1 MSRMRR
7 ITSRV
12 ERLGRR
18 LRYLPR
24 VARLLWTADAGRATA
39 VFLLSAGVGLFVVA
53 EVHVLRR
60 LIETAQ
66 QVVQGDGPLM
76 AGLWWG
82 LALAALALLQAV
94 VGQGKGVLDIPFRER
109 LRAHIEGRCYEQA
122 QAMPLEWFEHAE
134 HYDQLHRVRRGMT
147 NRLET
152 MMGAFWTSVSL
163 VVALVSL
170 LFYLAQFHWALP
182 LLLAIGSTPGV
193 LLRSRF
199 LHQKYLVQ
207 RELAPHERRFAVY
220 AGLLTGRE
228 AAAEVRLFGLSG
240 WLLDQVAVL
249 RRRLDQERL
258 RLAGRE
264 FRQSVVH
271 EGLNGLAHIVALV
284 FSVGLLVVGRVS
296 IGTAAALFAAIESF
310 QRDYSDLV
318 RLMLGVYDDMRYLQ
332 DFFEFLDGP
341 RLDLDEGHRP
351 AGQVREGIRLDNVS
365 FTYPGSHQP
374 ALDNLDLTIRPG
386 ERVALVG
393 ENGAGKTT
401 LIKLLLG
408 LYRPTAG
415 RIVVDGVDLNELAPD
430 GWYRRFGTVFQDFV
444 RYQTTVRENIVFG
457 WLEGRDDAQALAATV
472 ARSGAD
478 EVVAA
483 LPAGLDTPLG
493 KEFQAGL
500 DLSVGQWQKLA
511 IARAYFR
518 PADILILDEPASALD
533 ARAEAAVY
541 EHFARMAEACTV
553 LLISHRLG
561 SCRIADRI
569 LVLREG
575 ALVEQGT
582 HAELLAAGGEYA
594 ALYRL
599 QAAWY
604 RPEAHPDGR

>member
-1 MSRMRR
+1 MSRIARH
-7 ITSRV
+7 V
-12 ERLGRR
+12 ECWGRR

-24 VARLLWTADAGRATA
+24 VVRLLWAVDAGGAT
-39 VFLLSAGVGLFVVA
+39 VLFLLSAGIGLFVVA

-66 QVVQGDGPLM
+66 QVVEGDGSLM

-82 LALAALALLQAV
+82 LALGALALLDAIV
-94 VGQGKGVLDIPFRER
+94 EQGKRILDLRFEGR
-109 LRAHIEGRCYEQA
+109 LRAHIEGSCYEQA
-122 QAMPLEWFEHAE
+122 QAMPLEWFEHAD

-147 NRLET
+147 SRLT
-152 MMGAFWTSVSL
+152 GMMVSFWYGVSHL
-163 VVALVSL
+163 VAVVSL
-170 LFYLAQFHWALP
+170 LLYLAQFHWVLP

-193 LLRSRF
+193 LLYHRF
-199 LHQKYLVQ
+199 LHQKYYVQ

-228 AAAEVRLFGLSG
+228 SAAEVRLFGLGG

-249 RRRLDQERL
+249 RRRLDRERL

-264 FRQSVVH
+264 LRQAIVH
-271 EGLNGLAHIVALV
+271 SGLNGLAHILALV

-296 IGTAAALFAAIESF
+296 IGTAAALFAAIERF
-310 QRDYSDLV
+310 QGEYSNLV
-318 RLMLGVYDDMRYLQ
+318 NLIVGGYDDLRYLQ
-332 DFFEFLDGP
+332 DYFEFMDGP
-341 RLDLDEGHRP
+341 RLDLDEGRRLP
-351 AGQVREGIRLDNVS
+351 GQLRQGIRLENVS
-365 FTYPGSHQP
+365 FTYPGGDRP
-374 ALDNLDLTIRPG
+374 ALANLDLTIRPG

-408 LYRPTAG
+408 LYRPTEG

-430 GWYRRFGTVFQDFV
+430 DWYQRFGTVFQDFV

-483 LPAGLDTPLG
+483 LPDGLDTPLG
-493 KEFQAGL
+493 KEYQAGV

-533 ARAEAAVY
+533 AKAEAAVY
-541 EHFARMAEACTV
+541 EHFARMAEASTV

-582 HAELLAAGGEYA
+582 HAELLLAAGGEYA

-604 RPEAHPDGR
+604 RSS

>member
-1 MSRMRR
+1 MSR
-7 ITSRV
+7 IPSR
-12 ERLGRR
+12 EELLGRR

-24 VARLLWTADAGRATA
+24 VVRLLWTADAGGAIV
-39 VFLLSAGVGLFVVA
+39 VFLLSAGIGLFVVA

-66 QVVQGDGPLM
+66 EVVQGDGPLM
-76 AGLWWG
+76 ASLGWG
-82 LALAALALLQAV
+82 LALGALALLQAV
-94 VGQGKGVLDIPFRER
+94 VGRGTGILDIRFRER
-109 LRAHIEGRCYEQA
+109 LRAYIEGRCYAQA

-147 NRLET
+147 NRLSS
-152 MMGAFWTSVSL
+152 MLGFFWDCVSL
-163 VVALVSL
+163 LVGLVAL

-182 LLLAIGSTPGV
+182 LLIAFGSSPGV

-199 LHQKYLVQ
+199 LHQKYRVQ
-207 RELAPHERRFAVY
+207 RELAPHERRFEIY

-249 RRRLDQERL
+249 RRRLDRERL

-264 FRQSVVH
+264 LRQSVVH
-271 EGLNGLAHIVALV
+271 DGLNGLVHIVALV
-284 FSVGLLVVGRVS
+284 FSIGLLVVGRVS
-296 IGTAAALFAAIESF
+296 IGTAAALFAAVERF
-310 QRDYSDLV
+310 QADYADLV
-318 RLMLGVYDDMRYLQ
+318 RLMLGVYDDLRYLQ
-332 DFFEFLDGP
+332 DYFEFMDGP
-341 RLDLDEGHRP
+341 RLDLEEGRRLP
-351 AGQVREGIRLDNVS
+351 GQLRVGIRLENVS
-365 FTYPGSHQP
+365 FTYPGGERP
-374 ALDNLDLTIRPG
+374 ALTNLKLTIRPG

-430 GWYRRFGTVFQDFV
+430 DWYRRFGTVFQDFV
-444 RYQTTVRENIVFG
+444 RYETTVRENIVFG
-457 WLEGRDDAQALAATV
+457 WLEGRDDTQTLAATV

-478 EVVAA
+478 EVLAA
-483 LPAGLDTPLG
+483 LPDGLDTRLG
-493 KEFQAGL
+493 KEFHAGV

-518 PADILILDEPASALD
+518 PANILILDEPASALD

-541 EHFARMAEACTV
+541 DHFARMAEASTV

-594 ALYRL
+594 TLYRL

-604 RPEAHPDGR
+604 RS

>member
-1 MSRMRR
+1 MSR
-7 ITSRV
+7 IPSR
-12 ERLGRR
+12 EELLGRR

-24 VARLLWTADAGRATA
+24 VVRLLWTADAGRATA

-60 LIETAQ
+60 MIETAQ
-66 QVVQGDGPLM
+66 QVVEGAGPLTT
-76 AGLWWG
+76 GLWWG
-82 LALAALALLQAV
+82 LALAALALLRAV

-341 RLDLDEGHRP
+341 RLNLDEGRRLP
-351 AGQVREGIRLDNVS
+351 GQLREGIRLENVS
-365 FTYPGSHQP
+365 FTYPGGERP
-374 ALDNLDLTIRPG
+374 ALANLDLTIRPG

-457 WLEGRDDAQALAATV
+457 WLEGRDDTRALAATV

-483 LPAGLDTPLG
+483 LPDGLDTPLG
-493 KEFQAGL
+493 KEFQAGV

-518 PADILILDEPASALD
+518 PANILVLDEPASALD

-541 EHFARMAEACTV
+541 EHFARMAEASTV

-582 HAELLAAGGEYA
+582 HAELLAADGEYA
-594 ALYRL
+594 VLYRL

-604 RPEAHPDGR
+604 RPS

>member
-1 MSRMRR
+1 MSRILR
-7 ITSRV
+7 RV
-12 ERLGRR
+12 ERWWRR
-18 LRYLPR
+18 LHYLPR
-24 VARLLWTADAGRATA
+24 VVRLLWTADAGGATA
-39 VFLLSAGVGLFVVA
+39 IFLLSAGIGLFVVA

-60 LIETAQ
+60 MIETAQ
-66 QVVQGDGPLM
+66 QVVEGDGSLM
-76 AGLWWG
+76 TGLWWG
-82 LALAALALLQAV
+82 LALGALALLDAIV
-94 VGQGKGVLDIPFRER
+94 EQGKRILDLRFEGR
-109 LRAHIEGRCYEQA
+109 LRAHVEGRCYEQA
-122 QAMPLEWFEHAE
+122 QAMPLEWFEHAG

-147 NRLET
+147 SRLT
-152 MMGAFWTSVSL
+152 GMMVCFWYSVSHL
-163 VVALVSL
+163 VAVVSL
-170 LFYLAQFHWALP
+170 LLYLAQFHWVLP

-193 LLRSRF
+193 LLYHRF
-199 LHQKYLVQ
+199 LHQKYHVQ

-249 RRRLDQERL
+249 RRRLDRERL
-258 RLAGRE
+258 QLAGRE
-264 FRQSVVH
+264 LRQAIVH
-271 EGLNGLAHIVALV
+271 SGLNGLAHILALV

-296 IGTAAALFAAIESF
+296 IGTAAALFAAIERF
-310 QRDYSDLV
+310 QGEYSNLV
-318 RLMLGVYDDMRYLQ
+318 NLIVGGYDDLRYLQ
-332 DFFEFLDGP
+332 DYFEFMDGP
-341 RLDLDEGHRP
+341 RLKLEEGRRLP
-351 AGQVREGIRLDNVS
+351 GQVREGIRLENVA
-365 FTYPGSHQP
+365 FTYPGGDRP

-415 RIVVDGVDLNELAPD
+415 RIVVDGVDLSEVAQD
-430 GWYRRFGTVFQDFV
+430 DWYRRFGTVFQDFV
-444 RYQTTVRENIVFG
+444 RYETTVRENIVFG
-457 WLEGRDDAQALAATV
+457 WLEGRDDTRALAATV

-483 LPAGLDTPLG
+483 LPDGLDTRLG
-493 KEFQAGL
+493 KEFQAGV

-533 ARAEAAVY
+533 AKAEAAVY
-541 EHFARMAEACTV
+541 EHFARMAEANTV

-582 HAELLAAGGEYA
+582 HAELLAADGEYA

-604 RPEAHPDGR
+604 RA

>member
-1 MSRMRR
+1 MSRILRR
-7 ITSRV
+7 
-12 ERLGRR
+12 EELLGRR

-66 QVVQGDGPLM
+66 QVVEGDGPLM

-94 VGQGKGVLDIPFRER
+94 VGQGTSILDIRFRER
-109 LRAHIEGRCYEQA
+109 LRAHIEGRCYAQA
-122 QAMPLEWFEHAE
+122 QAMPLEWFEHAA

-147 NRLET
+147 NRLSS
-152 MMGAFWTSVSL
+152 MMGFFWDCVSL
-163 VVALVSL
+163 LVGLVAL

-182 LLLAIGSTPGV
+182 VLLASAVRRACCSVVVSSTRNIACSVNWRRTSGALRSTPVCSPDGRQQPRSGCSGWAAGCSNRWLCCGGV
-193 LLRSRF
+193 L
-199 LHQKYLVQ
+199 
-207 RELAPHERRFAVY
+207 
-220 AGLLTGRE
+220 TG
-228 AAAEVRLFGLSG
+228 SG
-240 WLLDQVAVL
+240 SK
-249 RRRLDQERL
+249 
-258 RLAGRE
+258 LAGRE
-264 FRQSVVH
+264 FRQTVVH
-271 EGLNGLAHIVALV
+271 DGLNGLVHIVALV
-284 FSVGLLVVGRVS
+284 FSIGLLVVGRVS
-296 IGTAAALFAAIESF
+296 IGTAAALFAAIEHF
-310 QRDYSDLV
+310 QRDYADLV

-332 DFFEFLDGP
+332 DYFEFMDGP
-341 RLDLDEGHRP
+341 RLNLEEGRRLS
-351 AGQVREGIRLDNVS
+351 GQVREGIRLENVS
-365 FTYPGSHQP
+365 FTYPGGDRP
-374 ALDNLDLTIRPG
+374 ALANLDLTIRPG
-386 ERVALVG
+386 ERIALVG

-430 GWYRRFGTVFQDFV
+430 DWYRRFGTVFQDFV
-444 RYQTTVRENIVFG
+444 RYETTVRENIVFG
-457 WLEGRDDAQALAATV
+457 WLEGRDDTRTLAATV

-483 LPAGLDTPLG
+483 LPDGLDTRLG
-493 KEFQAGL
+493 KEFHAGV

-533 ARAEAAVY
+533 AKAEAAVY
-541 EHFARMAEACTV
+541 EHFARMAEASTV

-594 ALYRL
+594 TLYRL

-604 RPEAHPDGR
+604 RA

>member
-1 MSRMRR
+1 MSRIARH
-7 ITSRV
+7 V
-12 ERLGRR
+12 ERWGRR

-24 VARLLWTADAGRATA
+24 VVRLQWAVDAGGAT
-39 VFLLSAGVGLFVVA
+39 VLFLLSAGIGLFVVA

-66 QVVQGDGPLM
+66 QVVEGDGSLM

-82 LALAALALLQAV
+82 LALGALALLDAIV
-94 VGQGKGVLDIPFRER
+94 EQGKRILDLRFEGR
-109 LRAHIEGRCYEQA
+109 LRAHIEGSCYEQA

-147 NRLET
+147 SRLT
-152 MMGAFWTSVSL
+152 GMMVSFWYGVSHL
-163 VVALVSL
+163 VAVVSL
-170 LFYLAQFHWALP
+170 LLYLAQFHWVLP

-193 LLRSRF
+193 LLLHRF
-199 LHQKYLVQ
+199 LHQKYYVQ
-207 RELAPHERRFAVY
+207 RELAPHERRFMVY

-228 AAAEVRLFGLSG
+228 SAAEVRLFGLGG

-249 RRRLDQERL
+249 RRRLDRERL

-264 FRQSVVH
+264 LRQAIVH
-271 EGLNGLAHIVALV
+271 SGLNGLAHILALV

-296 IGTAAALFAAIESF
+296 IGTAAALFAAIERF
-310 QRDYSDLV
+310 QGEYSNLV
-318 RLMLGVYDDMRYLQ
+318 NLIVGGYDDLRYLQ
-332 DFFEFLDGP
+332 DYFEFMDGP
-341 RLDLDEGHRP
+341 QLDLDEGRRLP
-351 AGQVREGIRLDNVS
+351 GQLREGIRLENVS
-365 FTYPGSHQP
+365 FTYPGGDRP
-374 ALDNLDLTIRPG
+374 ALANLDLTIRPG

-415 RIVVDGVDLNELAPD
+415 RILVDGVDLNEVAPD
-430 GWYRRFGTVFQDFV
+430 DWYRRFGTVFQDFV

-457 WLEGRDDAQALAATV
+457 WLEGRDDARALAATV

-483 LPAGLDTPLG
+483 LPDGLDTRLG
-493 KEFQAGL
+493 KEFHTGV

-533 ARAEAAVY
+533 AKAEAAVY
-541 EHFARMAEACTV
+541 EHFARMAEASTV

-582 HAELLAAGGEYA
+582 HTELLAADGEYA
-594 ALYRL
+594 VLYRL

-604 RPEAHPDGR
+604 RP

>member
-1 MSRMRR
+1 MSRVLRR
-7 ITSRV
+7 VARW
-12 ERLGRR
+12 GRR

-24 VARLLWTADAGRATA
+24 VVRLLWTADAGGATA
-39 VFLLSAGVGLFVVA
+39 IFLLSAGAGFFVVA

-60 LIETAQ
+60 MIETAQ
-66 QVVQGDGPLM
+66 QVVEGDGSLM
-76 AGLWWG
+76 IGLWWG
-82 LALAALALLQAV
+82 GALGALALLQAV
-94 VGQGKGVLDIPFRER
+94 VEQGKRILDLRFEGR
-109 LRAHIEGRCYEQA
+109 LRAHVEGRCYEQA

-134 HYDQLHRVRRGMT
+134 HYDQLHRVRRGMAS
-147 NRLET
+147 RLSGL
-152 MMGAFWTSVSL
+152 MVCFWEGLSHL
-163 VVALVSL
+163 VGLVSL
-170 LFYLAQFHWALP
+170 LVYLAQFHWALP

-193 LLRSRF
+193 LLFSRF
-199 LHQKYLVQ
+199 LHRKYYVQ

-228 AAAEVRLFGLSG
+228 AAAEVRLFGLAG

-249 RRRLDQERL
+249 RRRLDRERL
-258 RLAGRE
+258 QLAARE
-264 FRQSVVH
+264 LRQTGFNG
-271 EGLNGLAHIVALV
+271 GLNGLAHIVALV

-296 IGTAAALFAAIESF
+296 IGTAAALFAAIERF
-310 QRDYSDLV
+310 QRDYADFV
-318 RLMLGVYDDMRYLQ
+318 NLMVGAYGDMRYLQ
-332 DFFEFLDGP
+332 DYFEFMDGP
-341 RLDLDEGHRP
+341 RMNLDEGRRLP
-351 AGQVREGIRLDNVS
+351 GQVREGIRLDDVS
-365 FTYPGSHQP
+365 FTYPGGDRP
-374 ALDNLDLTIRPG
+374 ALANLDLTIRPG

-393 ENGAGKTT
+393 KNGAGKTT

-408 LYRPTAG
+408 LYRPTEG

-430 GWYRRFGTVFQDFV
+430 DWYRRFGTVFQDFV
-444 RYQTTVRENIVFG
+444 RYETTVRENIVFG
-457 WLEGRDDAQALAATV
+457 WLEGRDDTRALAATV

-483 LPAGLDTPLG
+483 LPDGLDTRLG
-493 KEFQAGL
+493 KEFHAGV

-533 ARAEAAVY
+533 AKAEAAVY
-541 EHFARMAEACTV
+541 EHFARMAEASTV

-594 ALYRL
+594 TLYRL

-604 RPEAHPDGR
+604 RA

>member
-1 MSRMRR
+1 M
-7 ITSRV
+7 
-12 ERLGRR
+12 
-18 LRYLPR
+18 
-24 VARLLWTADAGRATA
+24 
-39 VFLLSAGVGLFVVA
+39 
-53 EVHVLRR
+53 
-60 LIETAQ
+60 
-66 QVVQGDGPLM
+66 
-76 AGLWWG
+76 
-82 LALAALALLQAV
+82 
-94 VGQGKGVLDIPFRER
+94 
-109 LRAHIEGRCYEQA
+109 
-122 QAMPLEWFEHAE
+122 
-134 HYDQLHRVRRGMT
+134 
-147 NRLET
+147 
-152 MMGAFWTSVSL
+152 
-163 VVALVSL
+163 
-170 LFYLAQFHWALP
+170 
-182 LLLAIGSTPGV
+182 
-193 LLRSRF
+193 
-199 LHQKYLVQ
+199 
-207 RELAPHERRFAVY
+207 VY

-228 AAAEVRLFGLSG
+228 SAAEVRLFGLGG

-249 RRRLDQERL
+249 RRRLDRERL

-264 FRQSVVH
+264 LRQAIVH
-271 EGLNGLAHIVALV
+271 SGLNGLAHILALV

-296 IGTAAALFAAIESF
+296 IGTAAALFAAIERF
-310 QRDYSDLV
+310 QGEYSNLV
-318 RLMLGVYDDMRYLQ
+318 NLIVGGYDDLRYLQ
-332 DFFEFLDGP
+332 DYFEFMDGP
-341 RLDLDEGHRP
+341 QLDLDEGRRLP
-351 AGQVREGIRLDNVS
+351 GQLREGIRLENVS
-365 FTYPGSHQP
+365 FTYPGGDRP
-374 ALDNLDLTIRPG
+374 ALANLDLTIRPG

-415 RIVVDGVDLNELAPD
+415 RIVVDGVDLNELALD
-430 GWYRRFGTVFQDFV
+430 DWYRRFGTVFQDFV

-457 WLEGRDDAQALAATV
+457 WLEGRDDTRALAATV

-483 LPAGLDTPLG
+483 LPDGLDTRLG
-493 KEFQAGL
+493 KEFHTGV

-533 ARAEAAVY
+533 AKAEAAVY
-541 EHFARMAEACTV
+541 EHFARMAEANTV

-582 HAELLAAGGEYA
+582 HAELIAAGGEYA

-604 RPEAHPDGR
+604 RP

>member
-1 MSRMRR
+1 MSRVLRR
-7 ITSRV
+7 VARW
-12 ERLGRR
+12 GRR

-24 VARLLWTADAGRATA
+24 VVRLLWTADAGGATTI
-39 VFLLSAGVGLFVVA
+39 FLLSAGAGLFVVA

-60 LIETAQ
+60 MIETAQ
-66 QVVQGDGPLM
+66 RVVEGDGQLM
-76 AGLWWG
+76 TGLWWG
-82 LALAALALLQAV
+82 GALGALALLQAV
-94 VGQGKGVLDIPFRER
+94 VEQGKRILDLRFEGR
-109 LRAHIEGRCYEQA
+109 LRAHVEGRCYEQA
-122 QAMPLEWFEHAE
+122 QAMPLEWFEHAG
-134 HYDQLHRVRRGMT
+134 HYDQLHRVRRGMAS
-147 NRLET
+147 RLSDL
-152 MMGAFWTSVSL
+152 MVCFWEGLSHL
-163 VVALVSL
+163 VGLVSL
-170 LFYLAQFHWALP
+170 LVYLAQFHWALP
-182 LLLAIGSTPGV
+182 LLLAAGSTPGV
-193 LLRSRF
+193 LLFGRF
-199 LHQKYLVQ
+199 LHRKYYVQ

-220 AGLLTGRE
+220 TDLLTGRE
-228 AAAEVRLFGLSG
+228 AAAEVRLFGLAG

-249 RRRLDQERL
+249 RRRLDRERL
-258 RLAGRE
+258 QLAARE
-264 FRQSVVH
+264 LRQTGFNG
-271 EGLNGLAHIVALV
+271 GLTGLAHIVALV

-296 IGTAAALFAAIESF
+296 IGTAAALFAAIERF
-310 QRDYSDLV
+310 QRDYADFV
-318 RLMLGVYDDMRYLQ
+318 NLMVGAYGDMRYLQ
-332 DFFEFLDGP
+332 DYFEFMDGP
-341 RLDLDEGHRP
+341 RLNLEEGRRLP
-351 AGQVREGIRLDNVS
+351 GQVREGIGLENVS
-365 FTYPGSHQP
+365 FTYPGGERP
-374 ALDNLDLTIRPG
+374 ALTNLKLTIRPG

-415 RIVVDGVDLNELAPD
+415 RIVVDGVDLNEMALAD
-430 GWYRRFGTVFQDFV
+430 WYRRFGTVFQDFV
-444 RYQTTVRENIVFG
+444 RYETTVRENIVFG
-457 WLEGRDDAQALAATV
+457 WLEGRDDTQALAATG

-478 EVVAA
+478 EVIAA
-483 LPAGLDTPLG
+483 LPDGLDTRLG
-493 KEFQAGL
+493 KEFHTGV

-533 ARAEAAVY
+533 AKAEAAVY
-541 EHFARMAEACTV
+541 EHFARMAEANTV

-604 RPEAHPDGR
+604 RA

>member
-1 MSRMRR
+1 MSRIARH
-7 ITSRV
+7 V
-12 ERLGRR
+12 ERWGRR
-18 LRYLPR
+18 LHYLPR
-24 VARLLWTADAGRATA
+24 VVRLQWAVDAGGAT
-39 VFLLSAGVGLFVVA
+39 VLFLLSAGIGLFVVA

-66 QVVQGDGPLM
+66 QVVEGDGSLM

-82 LALAALALLQAV
+82 LALGALALLDAIV
-94 VGQGKGVLDIPFRER
+94 EQGKRILDLRFEGR
-109 LRAHIEGRCYEQA
+109 LRAHIEGSCYEQA

-147 NRLET
+147 SRLT
-152 MMGAFWTSVSL
+152 GMMVSFWYGVSHL
-163 VVALVSL
+163 VAVVSL
-170 LFYLAQFHWALP
+170 LLYLAQFHWVLP

-193 LLRSRF
+193 LLYHRF
-199 LHQKYLVQ
+199 LHQKYYVQ
-207 RELAPHERRFAVY
+207 RELAPHERRFMVY

-228 AAAEVRLFGLSG
+228 SAAEVRLFGLGG

-249 RRRLDQERL
+249 RRRLDRERL

-264 FRQSVVH
+264 LRQAIVH
-271 EGLNGLAHIVALV
+271 SGLNGLAHILALV

-296 IGTAAALFAAIESF
+296 IGTAAALFAAIERF
-310 QRDYSDLV
+310 QGEYSNLV
-318 RLMLGVYDDMRYLQ
+318 NLIVGGYDDLRYLQ
-332 DFFEFLDGP
+332 DYFEFMDGP
-341 RLDLDEGHRP
+341 QLDLDEGRRLP
-351 AGQVREGIRLDNVS
+351 GQLREGIRLENVS
-365 FTYPGSHQP
+365 FTYPGGDRP
-374 ALDNLDLTIRPG
+374 ALANLDLTIRPG

-408 LYRPTAG
+408 LYRPTEG
-415 RIVVDGVDLNELAPD
+415 RILVDGVDLKEVAPD
-430 GWYRRFGTVFQDFV
+430 DWYRRFGTVFQDFV
-444 RYQTTVRENIVFG
+444 RYETTVRENIVFG
-457 WLEGRDDAQALAATV
+457 WLEGRDDARALAATV

-483 LPAGLDTPLG
+483 LPDGLDTRLG
-493 KEFQAGL
+493 KEFHTGV

-533 ARAEAAVY
+533 AKAEAAVY
-541 EHFARMAEACTV
+541 EHFARMAEASTV

-582 HAELLAAGGEYA
+582 HTELLAADGEYA
-594 ALYRL
+594 VLYRL

-604 RPEAHPDGR
+604 RP

>member
-1 MSRMRR
+1 MSL
-7 ITSRV
+7 ISSRD
-12 ERLGRR
+12 ERLGYR

-24 VARLLWTADAGRATA
+24 LIPLLWAADAGGATV

-60 LIETAQ
+60 MIETAQ
-66 QVVQGDGPLM
+66 QVVEGDGSLTTV
-76 AGLWWG
+76 LWWG
-82 LALAALALLQAV
+82 GALGALALLQAMV
-94 VGQGKGVLDIPFRER
+94 EQGKRILDLHFRGR
-109 LRAHIEGRCYEQA
+109 LREHIEGRCYEQA

-147 NRLET
+147 SRLSD
-152 MMGAFWTSVSL
+152 MMFSFWESVSL
-163 VVALVSL
+163 LVGLVSL
-170 LFYLAQFHWALP
+170 LVYLAQFHWALP

-199 LHQKYLVQ
+199 LHQKYVVQ
-207 RELAPHERRFAVY
+207 RALAPHERRFAVY

-228 AAAEVRLFGLSG
+228 SAAEVRLFGLGG
-240 WLLDQVAVL
+240 WLLDQVAML
-249 RRRLDQERL
+249 RQRLDRERL

-264 FRQSVVH
+264 LRQSVVH

-296 IGTAAALFAAIESF
+296 IGTAAALFAAIERF
-310 QRDYSDLV
+310 QRDYADLLWMMV
-318 RLMLGVYDDMRYLQ
+318 GAYNDMRYLQ
-332 DFFEFLDGP
+332 DYFEFMDGP
-341 RLDLDEGHRP
+341 RLDLDEGLRLP
-351 AGQVREGIRLDNVS
+351 GQVREGIRLENVS
-365 FTYPGSHQP
+365 FTYPGGDRP
-374 ALDNLDLTIRPG
+374 ALANLDLTIRPG

-408 LYRPTAG
+408 LYRPTEG
-415 RIVVDGVDLNELAPD
+415 RILVDGVDLKEVAPD
-430 GWYRRFGTVFQDFV
+430 DWYRRFGTVFQDFV
-444 RYQTTVRENIVFG
+444 RYETTVRENIVFG
-457 WLEGRDDAQALAATV
+457 WLEGRDDARALAATV

-483 LPAGLDTPLG
+483 LPDGLDTRLG
-493 KEFQAGL
+493 KEFHTGV

-533 ARAEAAVY
+533 AKAEAAVY
-541 EHFARMAEACTV
+541 EHFARMAEASTV

-575 ALVEQGT
+575 TLVEQGT
-582 HAELLAAGGEYA
+582 HTELLAADGEYA

-604 RPEAHPDGR
+604 RP

>member
-1 MSRMRR
+1 MSRIERR
-7 ITSRV
+7 NEGV
-12 ERLGRR
+12 GYR
-18 LRYLPR
+18 LRYVSRL
-24 VARLLWTADAGRATA
+24 VRLLWTADAGGATI

-66 QVVQGDGPLM
+66 QVVEGDGSLM
-76 AGLWWG
+76 TGLRWG
-82 LALAALALLQAV
+82 LALGALALLQV
-94 VGQGKGVLDIPFRER
+94 IVEQGKRILDLRFRER
-109 LRAHIEGRCYEQA
+109 LREHIEGSCYEQA
-122 QAMPLEWFEHAE
+122 QAMPLEWFEHAG

-147 NRLET
+147 NRLSG
-152 MMGAFWTSVSL
+152 MMYSFWVSVSL
-163 VVALVSL
+163 LVGLASL
-170 LFYLAQFHWALP
+170 LVYLAQFHWALP
-182 LLLAIGSTPGV
+182 LLLAAGSTPGV

-207 RELAPHERRFAVY
+207 RGLAPHERRFAVY

-249 RRRLDQERL
+249 RRRLDRERL
-258 RLAGRE
+258 GLARRE
-264 FRQSVVH
+264 LRQSVVH
-271 EGLNGLAHIVALV
+271 DGLNGSVHIVALV

-310 QRDYSDLV
+310 QRDYADLV
-318 RLMLGVYDDMRYLQ
+318 WLMSGVYDDLRYLQ
-332 DFFEFLDGP
+332 DYFEFIDGP
-341 RLDLDEGHRP
+341 RLDLEEGHGL
-351 AGQVREGIRLDNVS
+351 AGQIREGIRLENVS
-365 FTYPGSHQP
+365 FTYPGGDRP
-374 ALDNLDLTIRPG
+374 ALNNLSLTIRPG

-415 RIVVDGVDLNELAPD
+415 RIVVDGVDLSELAPD
-430 GWYRRFGTVFQDFV
+430 DWYRRFGTVFQDFV
-444 RYQTTVRENIVFG
+444 RYETTVRENIIFG
-457 WLEGRDDAQALAATV
+457 WLEGRDDTQALAATV

-478 EVVAA
+478 EVLAA
-483 LPAGLDTPLG
+483 LPDGLDTRLG
-493 KEFQAGL
+493 KEFHAGV

-533 ARAEAAVY
+533 AKAEAAVY
-541 EHFARMAEACTV
+541 EHFARMAEANTV

-582 HAELLAAGGEYA
+582 HAELLAADGEYA

-604 RPEAHPDGR
+604 RS

>member
-1 MSRMRR
+1 MSRILRR
-7 ITSRV
+7 
-12 ERLGRR
+12 EELLGRR

-24 VARLLWTADAGRATA
+24 VAGLLWIADAGRATA

-66 QVVQGDGPLM
+66 QVVKGDGPLM

-94 VGQGKGVLDIPFRER
+94 VGQGTSILDIRFRER
-109 LRAHIEGRCYEQA
+109 LRAHIEGRCYAQA
-122 QAMPLEWFEHAE
+122 QAMPLEWFEHAA

-147 NRLET
+147 NRLSS
-152 MMGAFWTSVSL
+152 MLGFFWDCVSL
-163 VVALVSL
+163 LVGLVAL

-182 LLLAIGSTPGV
+182 VLLAVGSTPGV

-199 LHQKYLVQ
+199 LHQKYRVQ

-228 AAAEVRLFGLSG
+228 AAAEVRLFGLG
-240 WLLDQVAVL
+240 HWLLDQVAAL

-258 RLAGRE
+258 RLAARE
-264 FRQSVVH
+264 FRQTTIH
-271 EGLNGLAHIVALV
+271 DGLNGLVHIVALV
-284 FSVGLLVVGRVS
+284 FSIGLLVVGRVS
-296 IGTAAALFAAIESF
+296 IGTAAALFAAIEHF
-310 QRDYSDLV
+310 QRDYADLV
-318 RLMLGVYDDMRYLQ
+318 RLMLGVYDDMRYFQ
-332 DFFEFLDGP
+332 DYFEFMDGP
-341 RLDLDEGHRP
+341 RLDLDEGRRLP
-351 AGQVREGIRLDNVS
+351 GQLREGIRLENVS
-365 FTYPGSHQP
+365 FSYPGGDRP
-374 ALDNLDLTIRPG
+374 ALANLNLTIRSG

-408 LYRPTAG
+408 LYRPTDG
-415 RIVVDGVDLNELAPD
+415 RILVDGVDLNELAPD
-430 GWYRRFGTVFQDFV
+430 DWYRRFGTVFQDFV
-444 RYQTTVRENIVFG
+444 RYETTVRENIVFG
-457 WLEGRDDAQALAATV
+457 WPEGRDDTRALAATV

-483 LPAGLDTPLG
+483 LPDSLDTRLG
-493 KEFQAGL
+493 KEFHAGV

-533 ARAEAAVY
+533 AKAEAAVY
-541 EHFARMAEACTV
+541 EHFARMAEANTV

-582 HAELLAAGGEYA
+582 HAELLAADGEYA

-604 RPEAHPDGR
+604 RA

>member
-1 MSRMRR
+1 MSRIARH
-7 ITSRV
+7 V
-12 ERLGRR
+12 ERWGRR

-24 VARLLWTADAGRATA
+24 VVRLLWAADAGGATV

-60 LIETAQ
+60 MIETAQ
-66 QVVQGDGPLM
+66 QVIEGGGSLTM
-76 AGLWWG
+76 GLWWG
-82 LALAALALLQAV
+82 GTLGALALLQAMV
-94 VGQGKGVLDIPFRER
+94 EQGKRILDLRFRER
-109 LRAHIEGRCYEQA
+109 LRAHVEGRCYEQA

-134 HYDQLHRVRRGMT
+134 HYDQLHRVRQRIT
-147 NRLET
+147 NRLSG
-152 MMGAFWTSVSL
+152 MMFSCWESVSL
-163 VVALVSL
+163 LVALASL
-170 LFYLAQFHWALP
+170 LVYLAQFHWALP

-193 LLRSRF
+193 LLRGRF
-199 LHQKYLVQ
+199 LHRKYHVQ

-228 AAAEVRLFGLSG
+228 SAAEVRLFGLSA

-249 RRRLDQERL
+249 RRRLDRERL

-264 FRQSVVH
+264 FGQSVVH
-271 EGLNGLAHIVALV
+271 EGMNGLVHIVALV

-296 IGTAAALFAAIESF
+296 IGTAAALFAAVESF
-310 QRDYSDLV
+310 QRDYADMVWIMAGL
-318 RLMLGVYDDMRYLQ
+318 YDDMRYLQ
-332 DFFEFLDGP
+332 DYFEFMDGP
-341 RLDLDEGHRP
+341 WLDLDEGRRLP
-351 AGQVREGIRLDNVS
+351 GQLREGIRLENVS
-365 FTYPGSHQP
+365 FTYPGGERP
-374 ALDNLDLTIRPG
+374 ALNNLDLTIRPG

-444 RYQTTVRENIVFG
+444 RYQTTVRGNIVFG
-457 WLEGRDDAQALAATV
+457 WLEGRDDTRALAATV

-483 LPAGLDTPLG
+483 LPDGLDTRLG
-493 KEFQAGL
+493 KEFHTGV

-533 ARAEAAVY
+533 AKAEAAVY
-541 EHFARMAEACTV
+541 EHFARMAEASTV

-582 HAELLAAGGEYA
+582 HAELLAVGGEYA

-604 RPEAHPDGR
+604 RPS

>member
-1 MSRMRR
+1 MSRIARH
-7 ITSRV
+7 V
-12 ERLGRR
+12 ERWGRR

-24 VARLLWTADAGRATA
+24 VVRLQWAVDAGGAT
-39 VFLLSAGVGLFVVA
+39 VLFLLSAGIGLFVVA

-66 QVVQGDGPLM
+66 QVVEGDGSLM

-82 LALAALALLQAV
+82 LALGALALLDAIV
-94 VGQGKGVLDIPFRER
+94 EQGKRILDLRFEGR
-109 LRAHIEGRCYEQA
+109 LRAHIEGSCYEQA

-147 NRLET
+147 SRLT
-152 MMGAFWTSVSL
+152 GMMVSFWYGVSHL
-163 VVALVSL
+163 VAVVSL
-170 LFYLAQFHWALP
+170 LLYLAQFHWVLP

-193 LLRSRF
+193 LLYHRF
-199 LHQKYLVQ
+199 LHQKYYVQ
-207 RELAPHERRFAVY
+207 RELAPHERRFMVY

-228 AAAEVRLFGLSG
+228 SAAEVRLFGLGG

-249 RRRLDQERL
+249 RRRLDRERL

-264 FRQSVVH
+264 LRQAIVH
-271 EGLNGLAHIVALV
+271 SGLNGLAHIVALV

-296 IGTAAALFAAIESF
+296 IGTAAALFAAIERF
-310 QRDYSDLV
+310 QGEYSNLV
-318 RLMLGVYDDMRYLQ
+318 NLIVGGYDDLRYLQ
-332 DFFEFLDGP
+332 DYFEFMDGP
-341 RLDLDEGHRP
+341 QLDLDEGRRLP
-351 AGQVREGIRLDNVS
+351 GQLREGIRLENVS
-365 FTYPGSHQP
+365 FTYPGGDRP
-374 ALDNLDLTIRPG
+374 ALANLDLTIRPG

-408 LYRPTAG
+408 LYRPTEG
-415 RIVVDGVDLNELAPD
+415 RILVDGVDLKEVAPD
-430 GWYRRFGTVFQDFV
+430 DWYRRFGTVFQDFV
-444 RYQTTVRENIVFG
+444 RYETTVRENIVFG
-457 WLEGRDDAQALAATV
+457 WLEGRDDARALAATV

-483 LPAGLDTPLG
+483 LPDGLDTRLG
-493 KEFQAGL
+493 KEFHTGV

-533 ARAEAAVY
+533 AKAEAAVY
-541 EHFARMAEACTV
+541 EHFARMAEASTV

-575 ALVEQGT
+575 ELVEQGT
-582 HAELLAAGGEYA
+582 HTELLATGGEYA

-604 RPEAHPDGR
+604 RP

>member
-1 MSRMRR
+1 MSR
-7 ITSRV
+7 IPSR
-12 ERLGRR
+12 EELLGRR

-24 VARLLWTADAGRATA
+24 VVRLLWTADAGRATA

-60 LIETAQ
+60 MIETAQ
-66 QVVQGDGPLM
+66 QVVEGAGPLTT
-76 AGLWWG
+76 GLWWG
-82 LALAALALLQAV
+82 LALAALALLRAV
-94 VGQGKGVLDIPFRER
+94 VGRGKSILDLRFRER

-122 QAMPLEWFEHAE
+122 QAMPLEWFEDAE

-207 RELAPHERRFAVY
+207 RELAPHERRFVVY

-332 DFFEFLDGP
+332 DFFEVLDGP
-341 RLDLDEGHRP
+341 RLNLDEGRRLP
-351 AGQVREGIRLDNVS
+351 GQITEGIRLENVS
-365 FTYPGSHQP
+365 FTYPGSDQP
-374 ALDNLDLTIRPG
+374 ALTNLNLTVLPG
-386 ERVALVG
+386 ERIALVG

-415 RIVVDGVDLNELAPD
+415 RILVDGVDLNELAQD
-430 GWYRRFGTVFQDFV
+430 DWYRRFGTVFQDFV

-457 WLEGRDDAQALAATV
+457 WLEGRDDTRALAATV

-483 LPAGLDTPLG
+483 LPDGLDTRLG
-493 KEFQAGL
+493 KEFQAGV

-533 ARAEAAVY
+533 AKAEAAVY
-541 EHFARMAEACTV
+541 EHFARMAEASTV

-575 ALVEQGT
+575 ALVEEGT

-604 RPEAHPDGR
+604 GS

>member
-1 MSRMRR
+1 MRR
-7 ITSRV
+7 VLRRV
-12 ERLGRR
+12 GRWERR
-18 LRYLPR
+18 LRYLPP
-24 VARLLWTADAGRATA
+24 VVRLLWAADAGGATV
-39 VFLLSAGVGLFVVA
+39 VFLLSAGIGLFVVA

-60 LIETAQ
+60 MIETAQ
-66 QVVQGDGPLM
+66 QVVEGDGTLTN
-76 AGLWWG
+76 GLWWG
-82 LALAALALLQAV
+82 GALGALALLQV
-94 VGQGKGVLDIPFRER
+94 IVEQGKRILDLRFRER
-109 LRAHIEGRCYEQA
+109 LREHIEGSCYEQA
-122 QAMPLEWFEHAE
+122 QAMPLEWFEHAG

-147 NRLET
+147 NRLSG
-152 MMGAFWTSVSL
+152 MMYSFWVSVSL
-163 VVALVSL
+163 LVGLASL
-170 LFYLAQFHWALP
+170 LVYLAQFHWALP

-199 LHQKYLVQ
+199 LHHKYRVQ
-207 RELAPHERRFAVY
+207 RELAPHERRFDVY

-249 RRRLDQERL
+249 RRRLDRERL
-258 RLAGRE
+258 GLAGRE
-264 FRQSVVH
+264 LRQSVVH
-271 EGLNGLAHIVALV
+271 DGLNGLVHIVALV

-310 QRDYSDLV
+310 QRDYVDLV
-318 RLMLGVYDDMRYLQ
+318 WIMSGVYNDLRYLQ
-332 DFFEFLDGP
+332 DYFEFMDGP
-341 RLDLDEGHRP
+341 RLNLEEGRRLP
-351 AGQVREGIRLDNVS
+351 GQLGEGIKLDNVS
-365 FTYPGSHQP
+365 FIYPGGDRP
-374 ALDNLDLTIRPG
+374 ALTNLKLTIRPG

-430 GWYRRFGTVFQDFV
+430 DWYRRFGTVFQDFV
-444 RYQTTVRENIVFG
+444 RYETTVRENIVFG
-457 WLEGRDDAQALAATV
+457 WLEGRDDARALAATV

-483 LPAGLDTPLG
+483 LPDGLDTRLG
-493 KEFQAGL
+493 KEFHTGV

-533 ARAEAAVY
+533 AKSEAAVY
-541 EHFARMAEACTV
+541 EHFARMAEASTV

-582 HAELLAAGGEYA
+582 HAELLAADGEYA

-604 RPEAHPDGR
+604 RS

>member
-1 MSRMRR
+1 MSRIARH
-7 ITSRV
+7 V
-12 ERLGRR
+12 ERWGRR

-24 VARLLWTADAGRATA
+24 VVRLQWAVDAGGAT
-39 VFLLSAGVGLFVVA
+39 VLFLLSAGIGLFVVA

-66 QVVQGDGPLM
+66 QVVEGDGSLM

-82 LALAALALLQAV
+82 LALGALALLDAIV
-94 VGQGKGVLDIPFRER
+94 EQGKRILDLRFEGR
-109 LRAHIEGRCYEQA
+109 LRAHVEGSCYEQA

-147 NRLET
+147 SRLT
-152 MMGAFWTSVSL
+152 GMMVSFWYGVSHL
-163 VVALVSL
+163 VAVVSL
-170 LFYLAQFHWALP
+170 LLYLAQFHWVLP

-193 LLRSRF
+193 LLLHRF
-199 LHQKYLVQ
+199 LHQKYYVQ
-207 RELAPHERRFAVY
+207 RELAPHERRFMVY

-228 AAAEVRLFGLSG
+228 SAAEVRLFGLGG

-249 RRRLDQERL
+249 RRRLDRERL

-264 FRQSVVH
+264 LRQAIVH
-271 EGLNGLAHIVALV
+271 SGLNGLAHILALV

-296 IGTAAALFAAIESF
+296 IGTAAALFAAIERF
-310 QRDYSDLV
+310 QGEYSNLV
-318 RLMLGVYDDMRYLQ
+318 NLIVGGYDDLRYLQ
-332 DFFEFLDGP
+332 DYFEFMDGP
-341 RLDLDEGHRP
+341 RLDLDEGRRLP
-351 AGQVREGIRLDNVS
+351 GQLREGIRLENVS
-365 FTYPGSHQP
+365 FTYPGGERP
-374 ALDNLDLTIRPG
+374 ALANLDLTIRPG

-430 GWYRRFGTVFQDFV
+430 DWYRRFGTVFQDFV

-457 WLEGRDDAQALAATV
+457 WPEGRDDTRALAATV

-483 LPAGLDTPLG
+483 LPDGLDTPLG
-493 KEFQAGL
+493 KEFQAGV

-533 ARAEAAVY
+533 AKAEAAVY
-541 EHFARMAEACTV
+541 EHFARMAEASTV

-569 LVLREG
+569 LVLRDG

-582 HAELLAAGGEYA
+582 HAELLAADGEYA
-594 ALYRL
+594 VLYRL

-604 RPEAHPDGR
+604 RP

>member
-1 MSRMRR
+1 MSLMSGRDERR
-7 ITSRV
+7 
-12 ERLGRR
+12 GYR
-18 LRYLPR
+18 LRYVPR
-24 VARLLWTADAGRATA
+24 LIPLLWAADAGGAA
-39 VFLLSAGVGLFVVA
+39 VVFLLSAGVGLFVVA

-60 LIETAQ
+60 MIETAQ
-66 QVVQGDGPLM
+66 QVVEGDGSLTTS
-76 AGLWWG
+76 LWWG
-82 LALAALALLQAV
+82 GALGALALLQ
-94 VGQGKGVLDIPFRER
+94 VLVEQAKRILDVRFRGR
-109 LRAHIEGRCYEQA
+109 LREHIEGRCYEQA
-122 QAMPLEWFEHAE
+122 QAMPLEWFEDAE

-147 NRLET
+147 NRLSD
-152 MMGAFWTSVSL
+152 MMFSCWESVSL
-163 VVALVSL
+163 LVGLVSL
-170 LFYLAQFHWALP
+170 LVYLAQFHWALP

-199 LHQKYLVQ
+199 LHRKYLVQ

-240 WLLDQVAVL
+240 WLLDQVAML
-249 RRRLDQERL
+249 RRRLDRERL

-264 FRQSVVH
+264 LRQSVVH
-271 EGLNGLAHIVALV
+271 EGLNGIVHIVALV

-296 IGTAAALFAAIESF
+296 IGTTAALFAAIERF
-310 QRDYSDLV
+310 QRDYAD
-318 RLMLGVYDDMRYLQ
+318 MLWMMSGVYDALRYLQ
-332 DFFEFLDGP
+332 DYFEFMDGP
-341 RLDLDEGHRP
+341 RLDLDEGRRLP
-351 AGQVREGIRLDNVS
+351 GQLREGIRLENVS
-365 FTYPGSHQP
+365 FTYPGGDRP
-374 ALDNLDLTIRPG
+374 ALANLDLTIRPG

-415 RIVVDGVDLNELAPD
+415 RILVDGVDLNELALD
-430 GWYRRFGTVFQDFV
+430 DWYRRFGTVFQDFV

-457 WLEGRDDAQALAATV
+457 WLEGRDDTQALAATV

-478 EVVAA
+478 EVIAA
-483 LPAGLDTPLG
+483 LPDGLDTRLG
-493 KEFQAGL
+493 KEFQAGV

-533 ARAEAAVY
+533 AKAEAAVY
-541 EHFARMAEACTV
+541 EHFARMAEASTV

-569 LVLREG
+569 LVLRAG

-582 HAELLAAGGEYA
+582 HTELLAVGGEYA

-604 RPEAHPDGR
+604 RP

>member
-1 MSRMRR
+1 MSRILRR
-7 ITSRV
+7 VARW
-12 ERLGRR
+12 GRR

-24 VARLLWTADAGRATA
+24 VVRLLWAADAGGATA
-39 VFLLSAGVGLFVVA
+39 IFMVSAGAGLFVVA

-60 LIETAQ
+60 MIETAQ
-66 QVVQGDGPLM
+66 QVVEGDGTLTN
-76 AGLWWG
+76 GLWWG
-82 LALAALALLQAV
+82 GALGALALLQAV
-94 VGQGKGVLDIPFRER
+94 VEQGKRILDLRFEGR
-109 LRAHIEGRCYEQA
+109 LRAHVEGRCYEQA

-134 HYDQLHRVRRGMT
+134 HYDQLHRVRRGMAR
-147 NRLET
+147 RLSGL
-152 MMGAFWTSVSL
+152 MVCFWEGLTDL
-163 VVALVSL
+163 VALMSL
-170 LFYLAQFHWALP
+170 LVYLAQFHWALP

-193 LLRSRF
+193 LLYSRF
-199 LHQKYLVQ
+199 LHRKYYVQ

-220 AGLLTGRE
+220 AGLLTGRKS
-228 AAAEVRLFGLSG
+228 AAEVRLFGLGG

-249 RRRLDQERL
+249 RRRLDRERL
-258 RLAGRE
+258 ELAGRE
-264 FRQSVVH
+264 LRQTGFNG
-271 EGLNGLAHIVALV
+271 GLNGVAHIVALV
-284 FSVGLLVVGRVS
+284 FSVGLLVVGQVS
-296 IGTAAALFAAIESF
+296 IGTAAALFAAIERF
-310 QRDYSDLV
+310 QRDYGDLV
-318 RLMLGVYDDMRYLQ
+318 YLMVGAYGDMRYLQ
-332 DFFEFLDGP
+332 DYFEFMDGP
-341 RLDLDEGHRP
+341 RLDLDEGRRLP
-351 AGQVREGIRLDNVS
+351 GQVREGIRLENVS
-365 FTYPGSHQP
+365 FTYPGGDHP
-374 ALDNLDLTIRPG
+374 ALNNLSLTIRPG

-408 LYRPTAG
+408 LYRPTEG
-415 RIVVDGVDLNELAPD
+415 RILVDGVDLNEVAPD
-430 GWYRRFGTVFQDFV
+430 DWYRRFGTVFQDFV
-444 RYQTTVRENIVFG
+444 RYETTVRENIVFG
-457 WLEGRDDAQALAATV
+457 WLEGRDDAGALAATV

-483 LPAGLDTPLG
+483 LPDGLDTRLG
-493 KEFQAGL
+493 KEFQAGV

-533 ARAEAAVY
+533 AKAEAAVY
-541 EHFARMAEACTV
+541 EHFARMAEANTV

-582 HAELLAAGGEYA
+582 HDELLAAGGEYA

-604 RPEAHPDGR
+604 RA

>member
-1 MSRMRR
+1 MSRIARH
-7 ITSRV
+7 V
-12 ERLGRR
+12 ECWGRR

-24 VARLLWTADAGRATA
+24 VVRLLWAVDAGGAT
-39 VFLLSAGVGLFVVA
+39 VLFLLSAGIGLFVVA

-66 QVVQGDGPLM
+66 QVVEGDGSLM

-82 LALAALALLQAV
+82 LALGALALLDAIV
-94 VGQGKGVLDIPFRER
+94 EQGKRILDLRFEGR
-109 LRAHIEGRCYEQA
+109 LRAHIEGSCYEQA
-122 QAMPLEWFEHAE
+122 QAMPLEWFEHAD

-147 NRLET
+147 SRLT
-152 MMGAFWTSVSL
+152 GMMVSFWYGVSHL
-163 VVALVSL
+163 VAVVSL
-170 LFYLAQFHWALP
+170 LLYLAQFHWVLP

-193 LLRSRF
+193 LLYHRF
-199 LHQKYLVQ
+199 LHQKYYVQ

-228 AAAEVRLFGLSG
+228 SAAEVRLFGLGG

-249 RRRLDQERL
+249 RRRLDRERL

-264 FRQSVVH
+264 LRQAIVH
-271 EGLNGLAHIVALV
+271 SGLNGLAHILALV

-296 IGTAAALFAAIESF
+296 IGTAAALFAAIERF
-310 QRDYSDLV
+310 QGEYSNLV
-318 RLMLGVYDDMRYLQ
+318 NLIVGGYDDLRYLQ
-332 DFFEFLDGP
+332 DYFEFMDGP
-341 RLDLDEGHRP
+341 RLDLDEGRRLP
-351 AGQVREGIRLDNVS
+351 GQLRQGIRLENVS
-365 FTYPGSHQP
+365 FTYPGGDRP
-374 ALDNLDLTIRPG
+374 ALANLDLTIRPG

-430 GWYRRFGTVFQDFV
+430 DWYQRFGTVFQDFV

-483 LPAGLDTPLG
+483 LPDGLDTPLG
-493 KEFQAGL
+493 KEYQAGV

-533 ARAEAAVY
+533 AKAEAAVY
-541 EHFARMAEACTV
+541 EHFARMAEASTV

-575 ALVEQGT
+575 ALVEQGD
-582 HAELLAAGGEYA
+582 ARRAAARCRWRVRSAVSAPGGVVWLLG
-594 ALYRL
+594 ALR
-599 QAAWY
+599 
-604 RPEAHPDGR
+604 

>member
-1 MSRMRR
+1 MSRIARH
-7 ITSRV
+7 V
-12 ERLGRR
+12 ERWGRR

-24 VARLLWTADAGRATA
+24 VVRLQWAVDAGGAT
-39 VFLLSAGVGLFVVA
+39 VLFLLSAGIGLFVVA

-66 QVVQGDGPLM
+66 QVVEGDGSLM

-82 LALAALALLQAV
+82 LALGALALLDAIV
-94 VGQGKGVLDIPFRER
+94 EQGKRILDLRFEGR
-109 LRAHIEGRCYEQA
+109 LRAHIEGSCYEQA

-147 NRLET
+147 SRLT
-152 MMGAFWTSVSL
+152 GMMVSFWYGVSHL
-163 VVALVSL
+163 VAVVSL
-170 LFYLAQFHWALP
+170 LLYLAQFHWVLP

-193 LLRSRF
+193 LLLHRF
-199 LHQKYLVQ
+199 LHQKYYVQ
-207 RELAPHERRFAVY
+207 RELAPHERRFMVY

-228 AAAEVRLFGLSG
+228 SAAEVRLFGLGG

-249 RRRLDQERL
+249 RRRLDRERL

-264 FRQSVVH
+264 LRQAIVH
-271 EGLNGLAHIVALV
+271 SGLNGLAHIVALV

-296 IGTAAALFAAIESF
+296 IGTAAALFAAIERF
-310 QRDYSDLV
+310 QGEYSNLV
-318 RLMLGVYDDMRYLQ
+318 NLIVGGYDDLRYLQ
-332 DFFEFLDGP
+332 DYFEFMDGP
-341 RLDLDEGHRP
+341 QLDLDEGRRLP
-351 AGQVREGIRLDNVS
+351 GQLREGIRLENVS
-365 FTYPGSHQP
+365 FTYPGGDRP
-374 ALDNLDLTIRPG
+374 ALANLDLTIRPG

-430 GWYRRFGTVFQDFV
+430 DWYRRFGTVFQDFV
-444 RYQTTVRENIVFG
+444 RYETTVRENIVFG
-457 WLEGRDDAQALAATV
+457 WLEGRDDARALAATV

-483 LPAGLDTPLG
+483 LPDGLDTRLG
-493 KEFQAGL
+493 KEFHTGV

-533 ARAEAAVY
+533 AKAEAAVY
-541 EHFARMAEACTV
+541 EHFARMAEASTV

-582 HAELLAAGGEYA
+582 HTELLAADGEYA
-594 ALYRL
+594 VLYRL

-604 RPEAHPDGR
+604 RP

>member
-1 MSRMRR
+1 MSR
-7 ITSRV
+7 IPSR
-12 ERLGRR
+12 EELLGRR

-24 VARLLWTADAGRATA
+24 VVRLLWTADAGGAIV
-39 VFLLSAGVGLFVVA
+39 VFLLSAGIGLFVVA

-66 QVVQGDGPLM
+66 EVVQGDGPLM
-76 AGLWWG
+76 ASLGWG
-82 LALAALALLQAV
+82 LALGALALLQAV
-94 VGQGKGVLDIPFRER
+94 VGRGTGILDIRFRER
-109 LRAHIEGRCYEQA
+109 LRAYIEGRCYAQA

-147 NRLET
+147 NRLSS
-152 MMGAFWTSVSL
+152 MLGFFWDCVSL
-163 VVALVSL
+163 LVGLVAL

-182 LLLAIGSTPGV
+182 LLIAVGSSPGV

-199 LHQKYLVQ
+199 LHQKYRVQ
-207 RELAPHERRFAVY
+207 RELAPHERRFEIY

-249 RRRLDQERL
+249 RRRLDRERL

-264 FRQSVVH
+264 LRQSVVH
-271 EGLNGLAHIVALV
+271 DGLNGLVHIVALV
-284 FSVGLLVVGRVS
+284 FSIGLLVVGRVS
-296 IGTAAALFAAIESF
+296 IGTAAALFAAVERF
-310 QRDYSDLV
+310 QADYADLV
-318 RLMLGVYDDMRYLQ
+318 RLMLGVYDDLRYLQ
-332 DFFEFLDGP
+332 DYFEFMDGP
-341 RLDLDEGHRP
+341 RLDLEEGRRLP
-351 AGQVREGIRLDNVS
+351 GQLRVGIRLENVS
-365 FTYPGSHQP
+365 FTYPGGERP
-374 ALDNLDLTIRPG
+374 ALTNLKLTIRPG

-430 GWYRRFGTVFQDFV
+430 DWYRRFGTVFQDFV
-444 RYQTTVRENIVFG
+444 RYETTVRENIIFG
-457 WLEGRDDAQALAATV
+457 WLEGRDDTQALAATV

-483 LPAGLDTPLG
+483 LPDGLDTRLG
-493 KEFQAGL
+493 KEFHAGV

-533 ARAEAAVY
+533 AKAEAAVY
-541 EHFARMAEACTV
+541 EHFARMAEANTV

-582 HAELLAAGGEYA
+582 HAELLAADGEYA

-604 RPEAHPDGR
+604 RS

>member
-1 MSRMRR
+1 MSRVLRR
-7 ITSRV
+7 VARW
-12 ERLGRR
+12 GRR

-24 VARLLWTADAGRATA
+24 VVRLLWTADAGGATTI
-39 VFLLSAGVGLFVVA
+39 FLLSAGAGLFVVA

-60 LIETAQ
+60 MIETAQ
-66 QVVQGDGPLM
+66 QVVEGDGQLM
-76 AGLWWG
+76 TGLWWG
-82 LALAALALLQAV
+82 GALGALALLQAV
-94 VGQGKGVLDIPFRER
+94 VEQGKRILDLRFEGR
-109 LRAHIEGRCYEQA
+109 LRAHVEGRCYEQA
-122 QAMPLEWFEHAE
+122 QAMPLEWFEHAG
-134 HYDQLHRVRRGMT
+134 HYDQLHRVRRGMAS
-147 NRLET
+147 RLSDL
-152 MMGAFWTSVSL
+152 MVCFWEGLSHL
-163 VVALVSL
+163 VGLVSL
-170 LFYLAQFHWALP
+170 LVYLAQFHWALP
-182 LLLAIGSTPGV
+182 LLLAAGSTPGV
-193 LLRSRF
+193 LLFGRF
-199 LHQKYLVQ
+199 LHRKYYVQ

-220 AGLLTGRE
+220 TGLLTGRE
-228 AAAEVRLFGLSG
+228 AAAEVRLFGLAG

-249 RRRLDQERL
+249 RRRLDRERL
-258 RLAGRE
+258 QLAARE
-264 FRQSVVH
+264 LRQTGFNG
-271 EGLNGLAHIVALV
+271 GLTGLAHIVALV

-296 IGTAAALFAAIESF
+296 IGTAAALFAAIERF
-310 QRDYSDLV
+310 QRDYADFV
-318 RLMLGVYDDMRYLQ
+318 NLMVGAYGDMRYLQ
-332 DFFEFLDGP
+332 DYFEFMDGP
-341 RLDLDEGHRP
+341 RLNLEEGRRLP
-351 AGQVREGIRLDNVS
+351 GQVREGIGLENVS
-365 FTYPGSHQP
+365 FTYPGGERP
-374 ALDNLDLTIRPG
+374 ALTNLKLTIRPG

-415 RIVVDGVDLNELAPD
+415 RIVVDGVDLNEMALAD
-430 GWYRRFGTVFQDFV
+430 WYRRFGTVFQDFV
-444 RYQTTVRENIVFG
+444 RYETTVRENVVFG
-457 WLEGRDDAQALAATV
+457 WLEGRDDARALAATV
-472 ARSGAD
+472 ARSGAA

-483 LPAGLDTPLG
+483 LPEGLDARLG
-493 KEFQAGL
+493 KEFQAGV

-533 ARAEAAVY
+533 AKAEAAVY
-541 EHFARMAEACTV
+541 EHFARMAEANTV

-604 RPEAHPDGR
+604 RS

>member
-1 MSRMRR
+1 MSRIERR
-7 ITSRV
+7 NERV
-12 ERLGRR
+12 GYR
-18 LRYLPR
+18 LRYVPR
-24 VARLLWTADAGRATA
+24 LVRLLWTADAGGATI

-66 QVVQGDGPLM
+66 QVVEGDGSLA
-76 AGLWWG
+76 AGLWWAV
-82 LALAALALLQAV
+82 ALGTLALLQIIV
-94 VGQGKGVLDIPFRER
+94 EQGKRILDIRFRER
-109 LRAHIEGRCYEQA
+109 LREHIEGRCYEQA
-122 QAMPLEWFEHAE
+122 QAMPLEWFEHSE
-134 HYDQLHRVRRGMT
+134 HYDQLHRVRRGMIT
-147 NRLET
+147 RLSG
-152 MMGAFWTSVSL
+152 MMYSCWESVSL
-163 VVALVSL
+163 LVGLVALLV
-170 LFYLAQFHWALP
+170 YLAQFHWALP
-182 LLLAIGSTPGV
+182 LLLAAGSTPGV

-199 LHQKYLVQ
+199 LHQKYRVQ
-207 RELAPHERRFAVY
+207 RELAPHERRFDVY

-240 WLLDQVAVL
+240 WLLEQVAVL
-249 RRRLDQERL
+249 RRRLDRERL
-258 RLAGRE
+258 KLAGRE
-264 FRQSVVH
+264 LRQSVVH
-271 EGLNGLAHIVALV
+271 DGLNGLVHIVALV

-310 QRDYSDLV
+310 QRDYSD
-318 RLMLGVYDDMRYLQ
+318 MMWIMSGVYNDLRYLQ
-332 DFFEFLDGP
+332 DYFEFMDGS
-341 RLDLDEGHRP
+341 RLNLEEGRRLS
-351 AGQVREGIRLDNVS
+351 GQVKEGIRLDDVS
-365 FTYPGSHQP
+365 FTYPGGDRP
-374 ALDNLDLTIRPG
+374 ALANLDLTIRPG
-386 ERVALVG
+386 ERIALVG

-415 RIVVDGVDLNELAPD
+415 RIVVDGVDLSELAPD
-430 GWYRRFGTVFQDFV
+430 DWYRRFGTVFQDFV
-444 RYQTTVRENIVFG
+444 RYETTVRENIVFG
-457 WLEGRDDAQALAATV
+457 WLEGRDDTRTLAATV

-483 LPAGLDTPLG
+483 LPDGLDTRLG
-493 KEFQAGL
+493 KEFHAGV

-533 ARAEAAVY
+533 AKAEAAVY
-541 EHFARMAEACTV
+541 EHFARMAEASTV

-604 RPEAHPDGR
+604 RS

>member
-1 MSRMRR
+1 MSR
-7 ITSRV
+7 IPSR
-12 ERLGRR
+12 EELLGRR

-24 VARLLWTADAGRATA
+24 VVRLLWAADAGRATA

-82 LALAALALLQAV
+82 LALAALALLRAV
-94 VGQGKGVLDIPFRER
+94 VGQVKGVLDIRFRER

-147 NRLET
+147 NRLDS

-170 LFYLAQFHWALP
+170 LLYLVQFHWALP
-182 LLLAIGSTPGV
+182 LLLAVGSTPGV

-199 LHQKYLVQ
+199 LHRKYRVQ

-220 AGLLTGRE
+220 IGLLTGRE
-228 AAAEVRLFGLSG
+228 AAAEVRLFGLG
-240 WLLDQVAVL
+240 HWLLDQVAAL

-258 RLAGRE
+258 RLAARE
-264 FRQSVVH
+264 FRQTTIH
-271 EGLNGLAHIVALV
+271 DGLNGLVHIVALV
-284 FSVGLLVVGRVS
+284 FSIGLLVVGRVS
-296 IGTAAALFAAIESF
+296 IGAAAALFAAIEHF
-310 QRDYSDLV
+310 QRDYADLV
-318 RLMLGVYDDMRYLQ
+318 RLMLGVYDDLRYLQ
-332 DFFEFLDGP
+332 DYFEFMDGP
-341 RLDLDEGHRP
+341 RLDPEEGRRLP
-351 AGQVREGIRLDNVS
+351 RQLREGIRLDNVS
-365 FTYPGSHQP
+365 FTYPGGEQP
-374 ALDNLDLTIRPG
+374 ALTNLNLTIRPG
-386 ERVALVG
+386 ERIALVG

-408 LYRPTAG
+408 LYRPTEG
-415 RIVVDGVDLNELAPD
+415 RILVDGVDLNELAPD
-430 GWYRRFGTVFQDFV
+430 DWYRRFGTVFQDFV
-444 RYQTTVRENIVFG
+444 RYETTVRENIVFG
-457 WLEGRDDAQALAATV
+457 WPEGRDDARALAATV

-483 LPAGLDTPLG
+483 LPDGLDTQLG
-493 KEFQAGL
+493 KEFQAGV

-541 EHFARMAEACTV
+541 EHFARMAEASTV

-575 ALVEQGT
+575 ALIEQGT
-582 HAELLAAGGEYA
+582 HAALLATDGEYA

-604 RPEAHPDGR
+604 R

>member
-1 MSRMRR
+1 MSRIARH
-7 ITSRV
+7 V
-12 ERLGRR
+12 ECWGRR

-24 VARLLWTADAGRATA
+24 VVRLLWAVDAGGAT
-39 VFLLSAGVGLFVVA
+39 VLFLLSAGIGLFVVA

-66 QVVQGDGPLM
+66 QVVEGDGSLM

-82 LALAALALLQAV
+82 LALGALALLDAIV
-94 VGQGKGVLDIPFRER
+94 EQGKRILDLRFEGR
-109 LRAHIEGRCYEQA
+109 LRAHIEGSCYEQA

-147 NRLET
+147 SRLT
-152 MMGAFWTSVSL
+152 GMMVSFWYGVSHL
-163 VVALVSL
+163 VAVVSL
-170 LFYLAQFHWALP
+170 LLYLAQFHWVLP

-193 LLRSRF
+193 LLYHRF
-199 LHQKYLVQ
+199 LHQKYYVQ
-207 RELAPHERRFAVY
+207 RELAPHERRFMVY

-228 AAAEVRLFGLSG
+228 SAAEVRLFGLGG

-249 RRRLDQERL
+249 RRRLDRERL

-264 FRQSVVH
+264 LRQAIVH
-271 EGLNGLAHIVALV
+271 SGLNGLAHILALV

-296 IGTAAALFAAIESF
+296 IGTAAALFAAIERF
-310 QRDYSDLV
+310 QGEYSNLV
-318 RLMLGVYDDMRYLQ
+318 NLIVGGYDDLRYLQ
-332 DFFEFLDGP
+332 DYFEFMDGP
-341 RLDLDEGHRP
+341 RVDLDEGRRLP
-351 AGQVREGIRLDNVS
+351 GQLRQGIRLENVS
-365 FTYPGSHQP
+365 FTYPGGDRP
-374 ALDNLDLTIRPG
+374 ALANLDLTIRPG

-408 LYRPTAG
+408 LYRPTEG
-415 RIVVDGVDLNELAPD
+415 RILVDGVDLKEVAPD
-430 GWYRRFGTVFQDFV
+430 DWYRRFGTVFQDFV
-444 RYQTTVRENIVFG
+444 RYETTVRENIVFG
-457 WLEGRDDAQALAATV
+457 WLEGRDDARALAATV

-483 LPAGLDTPLG
+483 LPDGLDTPLG
-493 KEFQAGL
+493 KEFQAGV

-533 ARAEAAVY
+533 AKAEAAVY
-541 EHFARMAEACTV
+541 EHFARMAEASTV

-582 HAELLAAGGEYA
+582 HAELLAADGEYA

-604 RPEAHPDGR
+604 RP

>member
-1 MSRMRR
+1 MSRIARH
-7 ITSRV
+7 V
-12 ERLGRR
+12 ERWGRR

-24 VARLLWTADAGRATA
+24 VVRLQWAVDAGGAT
-39 VFLLSAGVGLFVVA
+39 VLFLLSAGIGLFVVA

-66 QVVQGDGPLM
+66 QVVEGDGSLM

-82 LALAALALLQAV
+82 LALGALALLDAIV
-94 VGQGKGVLDIPFRER
+94 EQGKRILDLRFEGR
-109 LRAHIEGRCYEQA
+109 LRAHIEGSCYEQA

-147 NRLET
+147 SRLT
-152 MMGAFWTSVSL
+152 GMMVSFWYGVSHL
-163 VVALVSL
+163 VAVVSL
-170 LFYLAQFHWALP
+170 LLYLAQFHWVLP

-193 LLRSRF
+193 LLLHRF
-199 LHQKYLVQ
+199 LHQKYYVQ
-207 RELAPHERRFAVY
+207 RELAPHERRFMVY

-228 AAAEVRLFGLSG
+228 SAAEVRLFGLGG
-240 WLLDQVAVL
+240 WLLDQIAVR
-249 RRRLDQERL
+249 RRRLDRERL

-264 FRQSVVH
+264 LRQAIVH
-271 EGLNGLAHIVALV
+271 SGLNGLAHIVALV

-296 IGTAAALFAAIESF
+296 IGTAAALFAAIERF
-310 QRDYSDLV
+310 QGEYSNLV
-318 RLMLGVYDDMRYLQ
+318 NLIVGGYDDLRYLQ
-332 DFFEFLDGP
+332 DYFEFMDGP
-341 RLDLDEGHRP
+341 QLDLDEGRRLP
-351 AGQVREGIRLDNVS
+351 GQLREGIRLENVS
-365 FTYPGSHQP
+365 FTYPGGDRP
-374 ALDNLDLTIRPG
+374 ALANLDLTIRPG

-408 LYRPTAG
+408 LYRPTEG
-415 RIVVDGVDLNELAPD
+415 RILVDGVDLKEVAPD
-430 GWYRRFGTVFQDFV
+430 DWYRRFGTVFQDFV
-444 RYQTTVRENIVFG
+444 RYETTVRENIVFG
-457 WLEGRDDAQALAATV
+457 WLEGRDDTRALAATV

-483 LPAGLDTPLG
+483 LPDGLDTPLG
-493 KEFQAGL
+493 KEFHTGV

-533 ARAEAAVY
+533 AKAEAAVY
-541 EHFARMAEACTV
+541 EHFARMAEASTV

-569 LVLREG
+569 LVLRDG

-582 HAELLAAGGEYA
+582 HAELLAADGEYA
-594 ALYRL
+594 VLYRL

-604 RPEAHPDGR
+604 RPS

>member
-1 MSRMRR
+1 MRR
-7 ITSRV
+7 ILRRV
-12 ERLGRR
+12 ARWGRR

-24 VARLLWTADAGRATA
+24 VVRLLWTADAGGATA
-39 VFLLSAGVGLFVVA
+39 IFLLSAGAGLFVVA

-60 LIETAQ
+60 MIETAQ
-66 QVVQGDGPLM
+66 QVVEGDGALTT
-76 AGLWWG
+76 GLWWG
-82 LALAALALLQAV
+82 GALGALALLQAMV
-94 VGQGKGVLDIPFRER
+94 EKGKRVLNLRFEGR
-109 LRAHIEGRCYEQA
+109 LRAYIEGRCYEQA
-122 QAMPLEWFEHAE
+122 QAMPLEWFEHAG

-147 NRLET
+147 SRLSGL
-152 MMGAFWTSVSL
+152 MVCFWESVSL
-163 VVALVSL
+163 LVALVSL
-170 LFYLAQFHWALP
+170 LLYLAQFHWALP

-193 LLRSRF
+193 LLHSRF
-199 LHQKYLVQ
+199 LHRKYLVQ

-228 AAAEVRLFGLSG
+228 AAAEVRLFGLGG
-240 WLLDQVAVL
+240 WLLDQISVL
-249 RRRLDQERL
+249 RRRLDRERL
-258 RLAGRE
+258 RLAGHE
-264 FRQSVVH
+264 LRQSVVH
-271 EGLNGLAHIVALV
+271 DGLNGIVHIVALV
-284 FSVGLLVVGRVS
+284 FSVGMLVAGRVS
-296 IGTAAALFAAIESF
+296 IGTAAALFAAIERF
-310 QRDYSDLV
+310 QRDYADLMN
-318 RLMLGVYDDMRYLQ
+318 LMVGAYGDMRYLQ
-332 DFFEFLDGP
+332 DYFEFMDGP
-341 RLDLDEGHRP
+341 RLKMDEGRRLS
-351 AGQVREGIRLDNVS
+351 GQVTEGIRLENVS
-365 FTYPGSHQP
+365 FIYPGGDRP
-374 ALDNLDLTIRPG
+374 ALTNLDLTIRPG

-415 RIVVDGVDLNELAPD
+415 RIVVDGVDLDELALAD
-430 GWYRRFGTVFQDFV
+430 WYRRFGTVFQDFV
-444 RYQTTVRENIVFG
+444 HYQTTVRENIVFG
-457 WLEGRDDAQALAATV
+457 WPEGRDDTRALAATV

-483 LPAGLDTPLG
+483 LPDGLDTALG
-493 KEFQAGL
+493 KEFQAGV

-511 IARAYFR
+511 ITRAYFR
-518 PADILILDEPASALD
+518 PAEILILDEPASALD

-541 EHFARMAEACTV
+541 EHFARMAEASTV

-582 HAELLAAGGEYA
+582 HDELLAADGEYA

-604 RPEAHPDGR
+604 RLPPG

>member
-1 MSRMRR
+1 MSR
-7 ITSRV
+7 IPSR
-12 ERLGRR
+12 EELLGRR
-18 LRYLPR
+18 WRYLPR
-24 VARLLWTADAGRATA
+24 VAGLLWTADAGGTTA
-39 VFLLSAGVGLFVVA
+39 LFLLSIGGGLFAVA

-66 QVVQGDGPLM
+66 QVVEGDGALTT
-76 AGLWWG
+76 GLWWG
-82 LALAALALLQAV
+82 GALAAL
-94 VGQGKGVLDIPFRER
+94 GVLEAMVGWGSNIVHLRFRER
-109 LRAHIEGRCYEQA
+109 LRAYIEGHCYEQA

-134 HYDQLHRVRRGMT
+134 HYDQLHRVRQGMT

-152 MMGAFWTSVSL
+152 MMGFFWQSVWLL
-163 VVALVSL
+163 VGLVSL
-170 LFYLAQFHWALP
+170 LVYLVQFHWVLP
-182 LLLAIGSTPGV
+182 LLLAVGSTPGV
-193 LLRSRF
+193 LLQIRLLRR
-199 LHQKYLVQ
+199 QYLVK

-220 AGLLTGRE
+220 GGLLTGRE
-228 AAAEVRLFGLSG
+228 AAAEVRLFGLAG

-249 RRRLDQERL
+249 RRRLDRERL
-258 RLAGRE
+258 RLAAHE
-264 FRQSVVH
+264 LRQSAVH
-271 EGLNGLAHIVALV
+271 DGLNGLAHIVALV

-310 QRDYSDLV
+310 QRDYSDMMWMMV
-318 RLMLGVYDDMRYLQ
+318 VAYDDMRYLQ
-332 DFFEFLDGP
+332 DYFEFMDGP
-341 RLDLDEGHRP
+341 RLDP
-351 AGQVREGIRLDNVS
+351 AEERRLPGQLREGIRLENVS
-365 FTYPGSHQP
+365 FTYPGGDRP
-374 ALDNLDLTIRPG
+374 ALANLELTIRPG
-386 ERVALVG
+386 ERIALVG

-408 LYRPTAG
+408 LYRPTEG
-415 RIVVDGVDLNELAPD
+415 RILVDGVDLNELAPD
-430 GWYRRFGTVFQDFV
+430 DWYRRFGTVFQDFV
-444 RYQTTVRENIVFG
+444 RYETTVRENIVFG
-457 WLEGRDDAQALAATV
+457 WPEGRDDTRALAATV

-483 LPAGLDTPLG
+483 LPDGLDTQLG
-493 KEFQAGL
+493 KEFQAGV

-533 ARAEAAVY
+533 AKAEAAVY
-541 EHFARMAEACTV
+541 EHFARMAEASTV

-582 HAELLAAGGEYA
+582 HAALLAADGEYA

-604 RPEAHPDGR
+604 RS